1 MEVLFNKT
9 NDLHANI
16 VIKIAEEDYKKEYEQ
31 QLERYK
37 KQVNLPGF
45 RPGKVPTAIIKKR
58 YGTGVLAE
66 HINQTVNKELQKYI
80 TENALNFL
88 GNPIP
93 ANLGDDKADFENPS
107 DFQFTFELGLSPEVD
122 IKLTKR
128 EKYAYYQIK
137 ADAEMIDRQVSDM
150 TRRYGKLSEPEAAEA
165 TDMIIGD
172 VIELENGEIKE
183 GGIMQNATIA
193 LEFVEDKATV
203 KKFVGV
209 GAGDTVD
216 FDIDKVS
223 KGNEDKAKMLGIS
236 VDDAA
241 NATGDFRINVKE
253 IKRLQ
258 PAELNQELFDKLY
271 EKDAV
276 KTEEEFR
283 AKLAEDLEKGFVND
297 ADKLFRKNLMEKL
310 ISKNKFDLPD
320 EFLKRWIKSAN
331 EKPLSDEEL
340 EKEYPQYAQH
350 LREQLIEN
358 SLVKTNEIKIEPA
371 DLEKFIGDSIKQQYA
386 MYGMNIPEAE
396 LANHVSTLMQKG
408 EERNR
413 YAEAL
418 IQQKVVEFAKE
429 NVKLDEKDVTY
440 TEFIELMYPK
450 SAK

>member
-16 VIKIAEEDYKKEYEQ
+16 VIKIAEEDYKKDFET

-45 RPGKVPTAIIKKR
+45 RPGKVPTAIVKKR
-58 YGTGVLAE
+58 FGTGILAE
-66 HINQTVNKELQKYI
+66 HINQTVNQELQKYI
-80 TENALNFL
+80 SENALNFL

-107 DFQFTFELGLSPEVD
+107 DFQFTFELGLSPELD

-128 EKYAYYQIK
+128 EKYTYYQIK

-150 TRRYGKLSEPEAAEA
+150 TRRYGKLSEPESAEA

-183 GGIMQNATIA
+183 AGIMNNATIA

-203 KKFVGV
+203 KKFVGI

-223 KGNEDKAKMLGIS
+223 KGEEDKAKMLGVS
-236 VDDAA
+236 VDDAN

-258 PAELNQELFDKLY
+258 PAELNEELFDKLF
-271 EKDAV
+271 EKDTV

-283 AKLAEDLEKGFVND
+283 AKLGEDLEKGFVND

-310 ISKNKFDLPD
+310 ISKNNFDLPD
-320 EFLKRWIKSAN
+320 DFLKRWIKSAN
-331 EKPLSDEEL
+331 EKPLSEEEL
-340 EKEYPQYAQH
+340 ERDYPQYSQH

-358 SLVKTNEIKIEPA
+358 SLVKTNDIKIEPA

-396 LANHVSTLMQKG
+396 LANHVGTLMQKG

-429 NVKLDEKDVTY
+429 NVKIAEQEVSY
-440 TEFIELMYPK
+440 TEFIEMMYPK

>member
-80 TENALNFL
+80 ADNALNFL

-107 DFQFTFELGLSPEVD
+107 DFQFTFELGLSPE
-122 IKLTKR
+122 IEISLSKR
-128 EKYAYYQIK
+128 EKYTYYQIK
-137 ADAEMIDRQVSDM
+137 ADTEMIDRQASDM
-150 TRRYGKLSEPEAAEA
+150 TRRYGKLSEPDAADA
-165 TDMIIGD
+165 TDILIGD

-183 GGIMQNATIA
+183 GGIMHNATIA

-223 KGNEDKAKMLGIS
+223 KGDEDKAKMLGVS

-241 NATGDFRINVKE
+241 NATGDFRLNVKE

-258 PAELNQELFDKLY
+258 PAELNQELFDKLF

-331 EKPLSDEEL
+331 EKPLGEEEL

-358 SLVKTNEIKIEPA
+358 SLVKTNDIKIEPA

-396 LANHVSTLMQKG
+396 LANHVSTLMQKS

-429 NVKLDEKDVTY
+429 NVKLAEQEVSY

>member
-80 TENALNFL
+80 SENALNFL

-203 KKFVGV
+203 KKFVGA

-241 NATGDFRINVKE
+241 NAIGDFRINVKE

-310 ISKNKFDLPD
+310 ISKNAFELPD

-331 EKPLSDEEL
+331 EKPLGDEEL

-358 SLVKTNEIKIEPA
+358 SLVKTNDIKIEPA

-429 NVKLDEKDVTY
+429 NVKLDEKEVSY